1 MYIDCL
7 TYEDICFHAYEAHRE
22 TVPFD
27 DIVLFTGW
35 LACGSHKT
43 TAYLSERVMRQF
55 RYMQH
60 FLIPPFECAPPMVKQ
75 MDMDD
80 IFDDY
85 LNHLVSDEVQSTI
98 APKDWSYEDGYI
110 L

>member
-1 MYIDCL
+1 
-7 TYEDICFHAYEAHRE
+7 
-22 TVPFD
+22 
-27 DIVLFTGW
+27 
-35 LACGSHKT
+35 
-43 TAYLSERVMRQF
+43 
-55 RYMQH
+55 
-60 FLIPPFECAPPMVKQ
+60 MVKQ